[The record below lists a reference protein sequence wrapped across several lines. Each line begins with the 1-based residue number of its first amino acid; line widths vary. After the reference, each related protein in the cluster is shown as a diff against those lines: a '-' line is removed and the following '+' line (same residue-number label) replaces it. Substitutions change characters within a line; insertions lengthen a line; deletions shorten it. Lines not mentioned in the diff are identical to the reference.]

1 MLPPQTPST
10 PFVPDLEVLLVD
22 EDPQA
27 AGWFHQALTTWL
39 SPTHLRVIRTL
50 GQALQCLY
58 AEGDY
63 AGEPRPEL
71 VLVNYRGPQD
81 GGRVLTLLNE
91 DRRLRMIP
99 VIALCQGDD
108 PEVVKAAY
116 RQQVNVCLRKPL
128 QPQDLTE
135 DIEKV
140 LRFWRD
146 QAVLRRSLRRPF
158 SNPS

>member
-1 MLPPQTPST
+1 MLPPQTLL
-10 PFVPDLEVLLVD
+10 VPDLEVLLVD

-27 AGWFHQALTTWL
+27 GDWFPQALTTWL
-39 SPTHLRVIRTL
+39 SPARLRVIRTL
-50 GQALQCLY
+50 GQTIQCLY

-63 AGEPRPEL
+63 EGEPHPEL
-71 VLVNYRGPQD
+71 VLLAYQRPQD
-81 GGRVLTLLNE
+81 GGRIVTLLKE

-99 VIALCQGDD
+99 VIALCPGDD
-108 PEVVKAAY
+108 PEVVEAAY

-128 QPQDLTE
+128 QAQDLTE
-135 DIEKV
+135 DVETV

-146 QAVLRRSLRRPF
+146 QAVLRRSLRRSL